1 MFLLPLNVLCTQTP
15 VTIQMPRIEAT
26 RDKAVCLWPRH
37 PSLIGHLTT
46 VRRRLTASR
55 VPSDTSTTW
64 PWAAPGLP
72 EHGTAHPRCTSGGHV
87 PRPRLGT
94 LRTGPR
100 PAVRW
105 TLSGTRP
112 EPRALVRD
120 SGSTGGFAPCRR
132 IQFRR
137 ALSLPNSD
145 RHSNDSEPALS
156 GARTGAR
163 LTPPRGSRRNRHRSP
178 RSPLQGHSRPRPA
191 VPAAP
196 GHRGN
201 VTRDRRPAAH
211 RVSGR
216 LAFCPM
222 SYRGPL
228 PRSVRHTSPFS
239 APATSLV

>member
-55 VPSDTSTTW
+55 VPSDTTTTW

-100 PAVRW
+100 PAARW
-105 TLSGTRP
+105 TVCRGPDQSRVRLYVTPAAQAASHPAVGFGSAEPCLYRTVTVTVTTRSRP
-112 EPRALVRD
+112 FRAP
-120 SGSTGGFAPCRR
+120 GPG
-132 IQFRR
+132 
-137 ALSLPNSD
+137 
-145 RHSNDSEPALS
+145 PAS
-156 GARTGAR
+156 PPVPGQ
-163 LTPPRGSRRNRHRSP
+163 LTPKTRCP
-178 RSPLQGHSRPRPA
+178 RSSRAPRQRHA
-191 VPAAP
+191 RQAP
-196 GHRGN
+196 G
-201 VTRDRRPAAH
+201 RPP
-211 RVSGR
+211 R
-216 LAFCPM
+216 L
-222 SYRGPL
+222 GPARFL
-228 PRSVRHTSPFS
+228 PDVVPWTPPPFRPPHV
-239 APATSLV
+239 AVLCTCDLFSLKGPV